1 MNEYLDKKIE
11 QKLID
16 IGNKRYFR
24 AILLTIGWSIL
35 VVIFWLLFMILGCH
49 SFLFIANYV
58 PLVLCALPCFFTWK
72 TLSSKTFYATV
83 NYTVNSTQF
92 QQLKE
97 AYVRDRPE
105 TVDVLEV
112 RFKKDDGK
120 EFTIQYKKKNYVMD
134 GIHYDSG
141 DRVIFVRGLKCP
153 VEIPI
158 TDTIE
163 RTCPVCGRTLEVQQM
178 TCKRCNF
185 DFSDLMN

>member
-1 MNEYLDKKIE
+1 MNEYLNKKIE

-16 IGNKRYFR
+16 IGNKRYYQVM
-24 AILLTIGWSIL
+24 LLTIAWSIL
-35 VVIFWLLFMILGCH
+35 VVIFWLLFMILGSH
-49 SFLFIANYV
+49 SFLFVANYV

-97 AYVRDRPE
+97 AYVRDRPD

-120 EFTIQYKKKNYVMD
+120 EFTTQYKRKNYVMD

-141 DRVIFVRGLKCP
+141 DRVLFVRGLKYP
-153 VEIPI
+153 IVLPI

-163 RTCPVCGRTLEVQQM
+163 RTCPVCGRTLEAQQM

-185 DFSDLMN
+185 DFSDLIN

>member
-1 MNEYLDKKIE
+1 
-11 QKLID
+11 
-16 IGNKRYFR
+16 
-24 AILLTIGWSIL
+24 
-35 VVIFWLLFMILGCH
+35 MILGCH

-97 AYVRDRPE
+97 AYVHDRPE

-120 EFTIQYKKKNYVMD
+120 EFTTQYKRKNYVMD

-141 DRVIFVRGLKCP
+141 DRVLFVRGLKYP
-153 VEIPI
+153 IVLPI
-158 TDTIE
+158 TGAIE
-163 RTCPVCGRTLEVQQM
+163 RTCPVCGRTLEAQKM

-185 DFSDLMN
+185 DFSDLINWR

>member
-16 IGNKRYFR
+16 IGNKRYYQVM
-24 AILLTIGWSIL
+24 LLTIAWSIL
-35 VVIFWLLFMILGCH
+35 VVIFWLLFMILGSH

-58 PLVLCALPCFFTWK
+58 PLVLCALPYFFTWK
-72 TLSSKTFYATV
+72 ILLSKTFYATV

-120 EFTIQYKKKNYVMD
+120 EFTTQYKRKNYVMD

-141 DRVIFVRGLKCP
+141 DRVLFVRGLKYP
-153 VEIPI
+153 IVLPI
-158 TDTIE
+158 TGAIE
-163 RTCPVCGRTLEVQQM
+163 RTCPVCGRTLEAQQM

-185 DFSDLMN
+185 DFSDLIN

>member
-16 IGNKRYFR
+16 IGNKRYYQVM
-24 AILLTIGWSIL
+24 LLTIAWSIL
-35 VVIFWLLFMILGCH
+35 VVIFWLLFMILGSH

-58 PLVLCALPCFFTWK
+58 PLVLCALPYFFTWK
-72 TLSSKTFYATV
+72 ILLSKTFYATV

-120 EFTIQYKKKNYVMD
+120 EFTTQYKRKNYVMD

-141 DRVIFVRGLKCP
+141 DRVLFVRGLKYP
-153 VEIPI
+153 IVLPI
-158 TDTIE
+158 TGAIE
-163 RTCPVCGRTLEVQQM
+163 RTCPVCGRTLEAQKM

-185 DFSDLMN
+185 DFSDLIN

>member
-58 PLVLCALPCFFTWK
+58 PLVLCALPGFFTWK

-97 AYVRDRPE
+97 AYVSDRPE

-120 EFTIQYKKKNYVMD
+120 EFTTQYKRKNYVMD

-141 DRVIFVRGLKCP
+141 DRVLFVRGLKYP
-153 VEIPI
+153 IVLPI
-158 TDTIE
+158 TGVIE
-163 RTCPVCGRTLEVQQM
+163 RTCPVCGRTLEAQKM

-185 DFSDLMN
+185 DFSDLIN